1 MSIITIAGETLIARQ
16 QARGQSLIIDR
27 FVFAHIPGQDH
38 LAAIDRNAGLPEASR
53 IVHQMPVSQTGYV
66 NPSLVVYSAVLPS
79 TLGDFE
85 FNWIGLVSST
95 DNTLAAISHVPTQ
108 AKRATTASITGNTLT
123 RNFMLAFDGAQGATG
138 ITVSAASWQIDF
150 TARLAGI
157 DERQRLASLDI
168 YGESAFFDGAFALVR
183 EGNQYRVTPGAGYV
197 GGIRVTTT
205 GRTFNPATLAHWGTA
220 CCLWLDVLQLPG
232 F

>member
-27 FVFAHIPGQDH
+27 FVLAHIPGLDPA
-38 LAAIDRNAGLPEASR
+38 AAIDRNAGQPEASR

-95 DNTLAAISHVPTQ
+95 DNTLAAIIHVPTQ

-123 RNFMLAFDGAQGATG
+123 RNFMLAFDGVQG
-138 ITVSAASWQIDF
+138 ASWQIDF